1 MVRKNIFKTL
11 IALMLV
17 SNMTASISAQSPLAS
32 NLRFGFQA
40 SFLSFS
46 WLSTDEATVA
56 SAGSALWGMKLGV
69 LGEKNFADNYSFT
82 FGLGFQFNTGGR
94 LLFEDSARIWTNST
108 YAANTATLA
117 PKARAKYNLQ
127 FLEIPLGLKMRTAEF
142 GRIRYFAEP
151 NLAIAIRTQARGTI
165 ESNTTYEKI
174 NISDAAAAA
183 MLAWGI
189 GAGAEYSIS
198 GNTALVVGVY
208 YSRGFTD
215 ITKDSGTA
223 YRFNNQWLT
232 EASKA
237 VINNFTIRTAIMF

>member
-1 MVRKNIFKTL
+1 MVRKNMFKTL
-11 IALMLV
+11 IALIL
-17 SNMTASISAQSPLAS
+17 TANFAVAVSAQSAATS

-46 WLSTDEATVA
+46 WLSTDETTAA

-69 LGEKNFADNYSFT
+69 LGEKSFADNYSFT

-94 LLFEDSARIWTNST
+94 ILFEDSSRIWTNST

-165 ESNTTYEKI
+165 ETNMTYEKI
-174 NISDAAAAA
+174 NISEAAAAA
-183 MLAWGI
+183 MLSWGI

-198 GNTALVVGVY
+198 GNTALVVGIY

-215 ITKDSGTA
+215 VTKDSGTA

-232 EASKA
+232 ESSKA
-237 VINNFTIRTAIMF
+237 VINNFTIRTAVMF

>member
-1 MVRKNIFKTL
+1 MFKTL
-11 IALMLV
+11 LALVLV
-17 SNMTASISAQSPLAS
+17 ANIGVSVSAQSSIMS

-46 WLSTDEATVA
+46 WFSTDEATVA

-69 LGEKNFADNYSFT
+69 LGEKSFADNYSFT

-94 LLFEDSARIWTNST
+94 LLFEDESRIWTGST
-108 YAANTATLA
+108 YAGNATTFG

-151 NLAIAIRTQARGTI
+151 SVAIAICTQARGTV
-165 ESNTTYEKI
+165 EADVTHEQI
-174 NISDAAAAA
+174 NISSATAGA
-183 MLAWGI
+183 MLSWGV
-189 GAGAEYSIS
+189 GAGAEYNIS
-198 GNTALVVGVY
+198 GNTAFVAGIY

-215 ITKDSGTA
+215 VTTGGGTS
-223 YRFNNQWLT
+223 YKFNNQWVT
-232 EASKA
+232 ESSKA